1 MKIITDT
8 KRYGKLCYVQVRDVL
23 FLAKMTNNQ
32 RLMKDYVRFINEGKT
47 DYEFIKVSGDS
58 YIRAFELCDYIID
71 FSEYSKK
78 DIGINYLSN
87 MVKSKVYVSS
97 RDSFYEEGINHQIE
111 SVRDMIAFKKG
122 ELDYKIL
129 LVADGRVEILSKDRK
144 FTFESTVVDDCFI
157 LKTTDGSNI
166 ECHDY
171 QEFLEDSVKKIF
183 EKLYSDYLDKTYGSF
198 VTGNTLVINI
208 NRGQVQN
215 KKSVVGRILA
225 KIKKEK

>member
-32 RLMKDYVRFINEGKT
+32 RLMKDYLMFVDEGRT

-87 MVKSKVYVSS
+87 MIKSKVYVNS
-97 RDSFYEEGINHQIE
+97 RDSSCEEGINHQIDA
-111 SVRDMIAFKKG
+111 VRDMMA
-122 ELDYKIL
+122 YKRGGLNYEIP
-129 LVADGRVEILSKDRK
+129 LVADGRIELLSRDFKY
-144 FTFESTVVDDCFI
+144 TFESTIIDGYFV
-157 LKTTDGSNI
+157 LKAVDGSDLENQ
-166 ECHDY
+166 DY
-171 QEFLEDSVKKIF
+171 QEFLDNGIKRIF
-183 EKLYSDYLDKTYGSF
+183 DILYLNYTERTYTSF
-198 VTGNTLVINI
+198 VSGNTLVVN
-208 NRGQVQN
+208 VDKPLKN
-215 KKSVVGRILA
+215 KRKDVVGRMLA
-225 KIKKEK
+225 KLKKEK